1 MQITMKPIGRIHS
14 PYKTPKDMPIQG
26 TFKPG
31 IEAWVQLYKP
41 YHPGLADLD
50 GFSHAI
56 LLYYFHKSKTCRMTA
71 QPFLEDQPHGIFA
84 IRSPHRPNHIGLSIV
99 KITRIEPGR
108 LYFQE
113 VDMLDKTPVL
123 DIKPYVKY
131 FDSRENT
138 TAAGSKNTSPQHTPP
153 APYSKVERRRSRLDR
168 LHRPHSR
175 IVHTHCPALH
185 AAVKTRARNEHLSLH
200 AMIST

>member
-1 MQITMKPIGRIHS
+1 MDNKILDKAILFAVEKHSGMKRKGKNLPFILHPMETVAIVGSITDDVELMAAAALH
-14 PYKTPKDMPIQG
+14 DV
-26 TFKPG
+26 
-31 IEAWVQLYKP
+31 IENADVN
-41 YHPGLADLD
+41 DLD

-138 TAAGSKNTSPQHTPP
+138 TAGWVEKHFTNNTTP
-153 APYSKVERRRSRLDR
+153 
-168 LHRPHSR
+168 
-175 IVHTHCPALH
+175 
-185 AAVKTRARNEHLSLH
+185 TRTILK
-200 AMIST
+200 

>member
-138 TAAGSKNTSPQHTPP
+138 TAGWVEKHFTNNTTP
-153 APYSKVERRRSRLDR
+153 
-168 LHRPHSR
+168 
-175 IVHTHCPALH
+175 
-185 AAVKTRARNEHLSLH
+185 TRTILK
-200 AMIST
+200 